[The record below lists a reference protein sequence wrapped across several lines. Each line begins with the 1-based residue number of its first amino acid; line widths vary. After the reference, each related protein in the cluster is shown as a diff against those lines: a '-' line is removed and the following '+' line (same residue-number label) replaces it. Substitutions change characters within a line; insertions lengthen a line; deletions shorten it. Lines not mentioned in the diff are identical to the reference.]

1 MTASER
7 ILIVDDDPA
16 LRQLVANTLRQE
28 GYQMLTA
35 ADGQE
40 GLRQIFQGHPDLVV
54 LDVKMPTMDGW
65 TVCER
70 IREVSNIPI
79 IMLTAEGDPEE
90 IVKGLDLGADDY
102 LVKPFD
108 MNVLLARV
116 RANLRRAASEP
127 SVAKRSV
134 VYSDSHLTI
143 NFDEHRVVVDG
154 EPVRLTPTEF
164 NLLAH
169 LVEAA
174 PRIVPYRELLQNT
187 WGFEYIDDIDYLRVY
202 IWHLRRKL
210 EPNPKTP
217 TYIINE
223 LGVGYRFEPQR

>member
-1 MTASER
+1 MTAHAT
-7 ILIVDDDPA
+7 ILVIDDDLA
-16 LRQLVANTLRQE
+16 LRQLVASTLKQE
-28 GYQMLTA
+28 GYQVLTA

-40 GLRQIFQGHPDLVV
+40 GLRQMYQGHPDLLI
-54 LDVKMPTMDGW
+54 LDIIMPAMDGW
-65 TVCER
+65 TVCQR
-70 IREVSNIPI
+70 VREVSNIPI
-79 IMLTAEGDPEE
+79 IMLTAQSEPEE

-102 LVKPFD
+102 LVKPFE
-108 MNVLLARV
+108 MSVLLARV

-127 SVAKRSV
+127 TVMRGNV
-134 VYSDSHLTI
+134 VYSDDYLTV
-143 NFDEHRVVVDG
+143 NFDEHRVTVRG

-169 LVEAA
+169 LVEAS
-174 PRIVPYRELLQNT
+174 PRIVPYRELLEQT

-210 EPNPKTP
+210 EPNPKEP

-223 LGVGYRFEPQR
+223 LGVGYRFERQT